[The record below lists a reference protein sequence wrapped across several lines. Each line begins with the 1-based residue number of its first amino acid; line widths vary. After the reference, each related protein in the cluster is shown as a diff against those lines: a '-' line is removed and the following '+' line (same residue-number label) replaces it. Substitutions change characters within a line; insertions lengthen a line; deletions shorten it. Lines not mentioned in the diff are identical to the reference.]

1 MEAKTVYTAEQAWAK
16 LTGFPGKGEVKV
28 LRDEGGS
35 RARTLLIRIHP
46 GGEIR
51 PHAHEA
57 PVQHYVLDGEY
68 ECEGR
73 IYSAGTYRFLPEH
86 ANMAP
91 ISTQNG
97 TTILMIYDP
106 VG

>member
-1 MEAKTVYTAEQAWAK
+1 MEAKTVHTAEQAWEK
-16 LTGFPGKGEVKV
+16 LSGFPGEGAVQV

-35 RARTLLIRIHP
+35 HAKTLLIRIHP
-46 GGEIR
+46 GSKIH
-51 PHAHEA
+51 PHSHGA
-57 PVQHYVLDGEY
+57 PVQHYILDGEY
-68 ECEGR
+68 ECEGT

-86 ANMAP
+86 ANIAP